1 MARWNK
7 TVSSEMDLH
16 IHSHV
21 MNVYGKE
28 VLEQPDMHTGKNV
41 TPYVKLYTKVN
52 LTWLTGL
59 TTTVKTMK
67 LLEKT

>member
-1 MARWNK
+1 MSMERK
-7 TVSSEMDLH
+7 
-16 IHSHV
+16 
-21 MNVYGKE
+21 

-52 LTWLTGL
+52 LRWLTGL

-67 LLEKT
+67 PLEKT